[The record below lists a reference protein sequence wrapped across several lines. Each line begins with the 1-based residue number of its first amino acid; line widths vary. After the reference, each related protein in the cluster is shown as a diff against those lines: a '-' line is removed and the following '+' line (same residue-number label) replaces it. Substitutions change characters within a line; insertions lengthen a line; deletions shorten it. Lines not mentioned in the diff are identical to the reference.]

1 MTKINAAITGIQGYV
16 PDYVLNNKELEEL
29 VDTNDE
35 WIISRTGV
43 KERRIAHT
51 SLSDMGTIAAQHAL
65 ASANKDPKEIDA
77 VIMATC
83 TPEFIIPSTASR
95 IQKNIGNNKAAAF
108 DLNSACTGFVYG
120 LSTAYALIKSGI
132 MKNILLI
139 GGEKVSFFL
148 DWNERDTAVLFG
160 DGAGAVVMNLWNLI
174 QRSTHQN

>member
-1 MTKINAAITGIQGYV
+1 MGIEITGWGKCT
-16 PDYVLNNKELEEL
+16 PPSVLTNKDLESIL
-29 VDTNDE
+29 DTNDE

-65 ASANKDPKEIDA
+65 ASANKDPEEIDA

-95 IQKNIGNNKAAAF
+95 IQKNIGNKKAAAF

-120 LSTAYALIKSGI
+120 LSTAYALITSGF
-132 MKNILLI
+132 MKNILLV

-148 DWNERDTAVLFG
+148 DWTERDTAYFLEMVL
-160 DGAGAVVMNLWNLI
+160 VL
-174 QRSTHQN
+174 